1 MDQLPLEL
9 ISLITTKYL
18 DDHIDKLA
26 FIISSKAIWL
36 AFIQCA
42 SSIDKYR
49 LARQFDIS
57 DFNEAVHEDDLDLD
71 HPGLKE
77 LTRLYNSLQNLA
89 SNNEQPLTNIRCHYS
104 LDRRRGYFQE
114 SEFRSKSSINNLDWI
129 RNTITHSTFALAYDE
144 NRFVLMHSLN
154 GRQSCIMTIWNSESE
169 LV

>member
-57 DFNEAVHEDDLDLD
+57 DTVDNAVLHEDLDLD

-77 LTRLYNSLQNLA
+77 LTRLYNSLQSLV
-89 SNNEQPLTNIRCHYS
+89 SNNEQARNK
-104 LDRRRGYFQE
+104 YF
-114 SEFRSKSSINNLDWI
+114 FLKKSSVQKI
-129 RNTITHSTFALAYDE
+129 RET
-144 NRFVLMHSLN
+144 R
-154 GRQSCIMTIWNSESE
+154 
-169 LV
+169 

>member
-77 LTRLYNSLQNLA
+77 LTRLYNSLQSLV
-89 SNNEQPLTNIRCHYS
+89 SNNEQARNK
-104 LDRRRGYFQE
+104 YF
-114 SEFRSKSSINNLDWI
+114 FLKKSSVQKI
-129 RNTITHSTFALAYDE
+129 RET
-144 NRFVLMHSLN
+144 R
-154 GRQSCIMTIWNSESE
+154 
-169 LV
+169 